1 MATKYRPLVDHIA
14 AQNEQELTLSFTEI
28 EAIVGSPLP
37 ETMRVDTS
45 LWTREMQAIVW
56 RLEALGWRAR
66 LDRRNRCVHFTR
78 DTEEG

>member
-1 MATKYRPLVDHIA
+1 MATKYQPLVDHIA

-28 EAIVGSPLP
+28 EAIVGSPLA
-37 ETMRVDTS
+37 ESMRINTAVWTS
-45 LWTREMQAIVW
+45 TAYALVW
-56 RLEALGWRAR
+56 RLEALGWHAR